1 MTESSKRGR
10 PTIPPEQQRR
20 RLLDAAERSFERN
33 RYEGVSI
40 QQIVRE
46 AGMSSRSFYQFFD
59 SKGDLVTQL
68 ARDRGD
74 ALVVEMKKVIRSADD
89 LLNAV
94 DQMLRVYLEGMPMVI
109 LDLERLSGTASQQV
123 RLLRETYRERI
134 GALLTQEIDRFVE
147 TGLLRSA
154 PNPMSVALVLAGIE
168 GISIR
173 YHFTGRREELLALHP
188 RLLQSLRELFPE
200 YLSGAS
206 KSS

>member
-1 MTESSKRGR
+1 MTQPSKRGR

-59 SKGDLVTQL
+59 SKEDLVTQL
-68 ARDRGD
+68 ARDRGE
-74 ALVVEMKKVIRSADD
+74 ALVVAMKEVIRGADD
-89 LLNAV
+89 LLSAV
-94 DQMLRVYLEGMPMVI
+94 DQMLRVYLEGMPMVV
-109 LDLERLSGTASQQV
+109 LDLERLSGRASQQV
-123 RLLRETYRERI
+123 RLLRETYREKI
-134 GALLTQEIDRFVE
+134 GLLLTQEIERYVE
-147 TGLLRSA
+147 IGRLHSG
-154 PNPMSVALVLAGIE
+154 PDPMSVALVLAGIE

-188 RLLQSLRELFPE
+188 RILESLCELFPE
-200 YLSGAS
+200 YLSGSA
-206 KSS
+206 KSA

>member
-1 MTESSKRGR
+1 MTKPSKRGR
-10 PTIPPEQQRR
+10 PSIPPEQQRR

-46 AGMSSRSFYQFFD
+46 AGMSSRSFYEFFA
-59 SKGDLVTQL
+59 SKEDLVTEL

-74 ALVVEMKKVIRSADD
+74 ALLLEMKKVIRTADD
-89 LLNAV
+89 LLSAV
-94 DQMLRVYLEGMPMVI
+94 DQMLRVYLGGMPMVI

-123 RLLRETYRERI
+123 RLVRETYRERI
-134 GALLTQEIDRFVE
+134 GSLLTQEVERFVS
-147 TGLLRSA
+147 TGLISSA

-173 YHFTGRREELLALHP
+173 YHFAGRREELLALHP
-188 RLLQSLRELFPE
+188 RLLQSLRELFPD
-200 YLSGAS
+200 YLSGTAES
-206 KSS
+206 A